1 MILVL
6 GGTEDSREI
15 ATELTNQGYQVTISV
30 VTEYGQELAIET
42 GASRV
47 LSGPLDESKF
57 TEIIKQN
64 SINTV
69 VDATH
74 PFAAYI
80 TGMAY
85 KICNLLD
92 IDYIRYERKT
102 TNYLSHQLIK
112 TAATFPLGLEI
123 AASLPGPWLFTT
135 GSKQL
140 REIIEAKVFS
150 IDQLYLRVLPDPD
163 VLANCFKLGLR
174 ARNIIAMQGPFSYE
188 LNRAMFQDLGIRTV
202 ITKDSGT
209 VGGTLEKIKA
219 GLELELNVIIIAR
232 PLIGLPKNIIV
243 QTIPA
248 LIQFLRRFK

>member
-15 ATELTNQGYQVTISV
+15 ATELTNRGYPVTVSV

-47 LSGPLDESKF
+47 LSGSLEESKF
-57 TEIIKQN
+57 KEIIKEY
-64 SINTV
+64 SISTV

-74 PFAAYI
+74 PFATYI

-85 KICNLLD
+85 KICNLLE
-92 IDYIRYERKT
+92 IDYIRYERNT

-123 AASLPGPWLFTT
+123 AAGLPGPWLFTT

-140 REIIEAKVFS
+140 REVIEAKFFPLN
-150 IDQLYLRVLPDPD
+150 QLYVRVLPDPD
-163 VLANCFKLGLR
+163 VLANCFELGLR
-174 ARNIIAMQGPFSYE
+174 ARNIIAMQGPFSCE
-188 LNRAMFQDLGIRTV
+188 LNRAMYKDLGIRTV

-219 GLELELNVIIIAR
+219 GLELELNVVIIAR
-232 PLIGLPKNIIV
+232 PLIGLPNNIIV
-243 QTIPA
+243 QTMPA
-248 LIQFLRRFK
+248 LMQILRRFK